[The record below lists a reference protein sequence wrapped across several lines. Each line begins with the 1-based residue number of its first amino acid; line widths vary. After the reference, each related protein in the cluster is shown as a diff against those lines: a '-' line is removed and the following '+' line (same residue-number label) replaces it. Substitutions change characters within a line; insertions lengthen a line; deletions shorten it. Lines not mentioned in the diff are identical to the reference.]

1 MGTDS
6 GVGPHGQN
14 LRELELMAA
23 CGMTPEAVL
32 HAATGSAARLCGL
45 QDVTGQ
51 VRAGLA
57 ADLVVV
63 DGRATDISGLQGR
76 IAQVWQAG
84 RPVAGPGRPLPDPTE
99 QEPSYAR

>member
-1 MGTDS
+1 
-6 GVGPHGQN
+6 
-14 LRELELMAA
+14 
-23 CGMTPEAVL
+23 
-32 HAATGSAARLCGL
+32 
-45 QDVTGQ
+45 
-51 VRAGLA
+51 
-57 ADLVVV
+57 VVV